1 MGTYAFL
8 PDTSVIYNRRIIEI
22 IENGVLERYTPIQKD
37 RIRNTP
43 TITIVLSRV
52 MLSEIENQANQTKSQ
67 ENIGLEVLKE
77 LYNLNAKKKILLEV
91 IGNRPTLENI
101 KLNPSGE
108 LDALIRKDAFESKS
122 ILITA
127 DEIQSSIALVE
138 GIEVLFTMNVPELD
152 NSETLGRD
160 EKPIPQIQDFFDD
173 KTMSVHL
180 RGHCRPLAKR
190 GRPGDWRLET
200 INDQVMEPH
209 FVDEISNN
217 IIRMAKNDEKSFIEK
232 NEPGV
237 SVIQMRNYRIVICRP
252 PFSNT
257 YEVTAV
263 RPLVSLTLK
272 DYNLPRKMIDRLD
285 VAEGILVAGSPG
297 AGKSTFISALTL
309 FYLEKKKLV
318 KTLESVRDLNV
329 PPEVSQYAPLDGSLE
344 KTSDILLLI
353 RPDFTIFDEVRVAED
368 FKIFGDMR
376 LAGVGLVG
384 VVHASRAIDSIQRFI
399 RRVELGVIPNVVDTV
414 IFIKEGQV
422 AEILSLEMTVK
433 KPTGFTDKDLS
444 RPVIEVRDFLD
455 GTLLYEIYNF
465 GSDTIVNSVG
475 KQKRRSM
482 ATPPNRGEK
491 KRKTR
496 NAYKEYQ
503 AAEYTPHD
511 EQIAIQDDEESEEGE
526 NLDNSGGAGEF
537 FPVSYFNKS
546 KSIIFQVDRR
556 LRNSYVNF
564 YIDGNHIFSATLNK
578 EGEVSVKTKSPI
590 YSKVQKAI
598 RGGRQIEASLE

>member
-1 MGTYAFL
+1 
-8 PDTSVIYNRRIIEI
+8 
-22 IENGVLERYTPIQKD
+22 
-37 RIRNTP
+37 
-43 TITIVLSRV
+43 
-52 MLSEIENQANQTKSQ
+52 MLFRS
-67 ENIGLEVLKE
+67 
-77 LYNLNAKKKILLEV
+77 
-91 IGNRPTLENI
+91 
-101 KLNPSGE
+101 
-108 LDALIRKDAFESKS
+108 
-122 ILITA
+122 
-127 DEIQSSIALVE
+127 
-138 GIEVLFTMNVPELD
+138 
-152 NSETLGRD
+152 
-160 EKPIPQIQDFFDD
+160 QDFFDE

-190 GRPGDWRLET
+190 GRPGDWQLEP
-200 INDQVMEPH
+200 INNQVMEPH
-209 FVDEISNN
+209 YVDEIANN

-272 DYNLPRKMIDRLD
+272 DYNLPKKMIDRLD

-329 PPEVSQYAPLDGSLE
+329 PPEVSQYAPLEGSLE

-353 RPDFTIFDEVRVAED
+353 RPDFTIFDEVRVEED

-384 VVHASRAIDSIQRFI
+384 VVHASKAIDSVQRFI

-414 IFIKEGQV
+414 IFIQEGQV
-422 AEILSLEMTVK
+422 AEILALEMTVK

-465 GSDTIVNSVG
+465 GSDTIVAPVG
-475 KQKRRSM
+475 KQKRRVK
-482 ATPPNRGEK
+482 TPMPNRAEK
-491 KRKTR
+491 KKKMR
-496 NAYKEYQ
+496 NAYSEYQ
-503 AAEYTPHD
+503 ASEYQRP
-511 EQIAIQDDEESEEGE
+511 DDNEESEGNGGEESFEGP
-526 NLDNSGGAGEF
+526 SSGEF
-537 FPVSYFNKS
+537 FPVTYYNKS

-578 EGEVSVKTKSPI
+578 EGEVSVKTKSPL
-590 YSKVQKAI
+590 YSKVLKAI